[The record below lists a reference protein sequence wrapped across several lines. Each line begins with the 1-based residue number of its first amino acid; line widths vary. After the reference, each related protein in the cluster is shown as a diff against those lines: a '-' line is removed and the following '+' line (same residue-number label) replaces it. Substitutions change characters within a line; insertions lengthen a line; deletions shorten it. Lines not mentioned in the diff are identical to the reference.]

1 MSRWRVRNGIGSRK
15 SPSRDNSHISGC
27 NCCRMNG
34 RTMQKSHKAEQE
46 GWRWSRRTALA
57 SRLTTCLSGKIGRGT
72 LVLGQMAWWGG
83 GTNLTVANPSQ
94 ELLRRVPVL
103 LRAQTLLVE
112 KSTQN
117 TMRLP
122 LVIITSISQDP
133 LSLHHIEV
141 SPTPPMP
148 RCAS

>member
-1 MSRWRVRNGIGSRK
+1 MEGQCRRVTK
-15 SPSRDNSHISGC
+15 L
-27 NCCRMNG
+27 
-34 RTMQKSHKAEQE
+34 
-46 GWRWSRRTALA
+46 SRRAGDGAAGPHWPPDSPRASVVKLA
-57 SRLTTCLSGKIGRGT
+57 GAHWFWGRWHDG
-72 LVLGQMAWWGG
+72 GG